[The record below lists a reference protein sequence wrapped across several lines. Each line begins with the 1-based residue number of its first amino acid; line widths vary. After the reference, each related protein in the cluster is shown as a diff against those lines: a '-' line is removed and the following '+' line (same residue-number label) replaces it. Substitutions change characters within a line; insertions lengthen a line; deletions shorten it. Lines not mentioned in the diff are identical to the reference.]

1 MSYSILRTNG
11 TVAATVPD
19 GEYNN
24 TSTSLTLVG
33 QNFVGYGEYLQSD
46 LVKIMENFAASQAP
60 QSPSVGQ
67 LWFNTSNKKLS
78 VYSSSTPATWKTLAT
93 VIAGTSLPTSALTAG
108 DLFFN
113 TITDQLSVY
122 NGSTWALV
130 GPVYTKAQGVTGA
143 VPLTVTANTL
153 NTYNTLSFK
162 IGNIPFAIWNKDAEF
177 QSDGNIAGFTTI
189 KSGLNINSL
198 YSGTTY
204 HGTASNADALNNV
217 PATNFVRK
225 DQNETMA
232 GNLAVKSDNGLWLG
246 SALSLRITTEPLTRN
261 VSIYNSEEGAEFT
274 LVGTRASAP
283 VTMLTADASSGLI
296 TVYANPTADLGIA
309 TKNYVD
315 TNLTSLNNA
324 QSAALTS
331 NVGAINGTLGV
342 LTGEI
347 NDVSSYAQN
356 VNTIKSNI
364 ASPIFTGTPA
374 APTANAGTNTTQLAT
389 TAFVFEANAGVYNSL
404 INVTTAI
411 TNDIVS
417 NYAPLVSPTLSGT
430 PSSVTAPVNTSNTQ
444 IATTA
449 FVTTAVINANA
460 NVTVTLAAKSN
471 IVSPT
476 FTGAPKAPTAAVTV
490 ANTQIAT
497 TAFIHNL
504 FPRGIVLMW
513 SGAVVDIP
521 TGWALCDGTNGT
533 PNMVNRFAVG
543 AGGTYTVGASGGGSA
558 VTVSTAAAGA
568 HNHTGVVSGTSLS
581 INQMPPHTHDFY
593 NVYAIWGDQP
603 GNYNLVGGVP
613 TYPGGASPA
622 WYSGLKDVDGNFVTP
637 YIYYQNATDGDYDGG
652 AYAFKNRTLQN
663 TGGDS
668 QSHNHT
674 ISSDGTHSHSMSV
687 PVVLPSYYA
696 ICYIMKTV

>member
-11 TVAATVPD
+11 SIAATVPD

-67 LWFNTSNKKLS
+67 LWFNTSTKKIS
-78 VYSSSTPATWKTLAT
+78 VYSSSIPSTWKPLAT
-93 VIAGTSLPTSALTAG
+93 VTTGTNTPSTALTAG

-113 TITDQLSVY
+113 TITDQLSAY
-122 NGSTWALV
+122 NGSIWALV
-130 GPVYTKAQGVTGA
+130 GPTYTKAQGVTGA
-143 VPLTVTANTL
+143 VPLTVTANTR
-153 NTYNTLSFK
+153 NTHNTLSFK
-162 IGNIPFAIWNKDAEF
+162 IGDVPFAIWNKDAQF
-177 QSDGNIAGFTTI
+177 QSDGNIAGFATI
-189 KSGLNINSL
+189 KSGLNINSS

-204 HGTASNADALNNV
+204 HGTASNADALNNI
-217 PATNFVRK
+217 PATSFVRK
-225 DQNETMA
+225 DQNETLT
-232 GNLAVKSDNGLWLG
+232 GNLAVKNDNGLWLG
-246 SALSLRITTEPLTRN
+246 VDLSLRITTEPLTRN
-261 VSIYNSEEGAEFT
+261 VSIYNSQEGADFT
-274 LVGTRASAP
+274 LVGTRASSP

-296 TVYANPTADLGIA
+296 TVYADPTANLGIA

-315 TNLTSLNNA
+315 TNLTAVNNA

-342 LTGEI
+342 LTSEI
-347 NDVSSYAQN
+347 NNVSVYTQN

-364 ASPIFTGTPA
+364 ASPTFTGTPA
-374 APTANAGTNTTQLAT
+374 APTATPGTNTTQLAT

-404 INVTTAI
+404 IDVTTAI

-430 PSSVTAPVNTSNTQ
+430 PRSVTPPANTSNTQ

-449 FVTTAVINANA
+449 FATTAVINANA
-460 NVTVTLAAKSN
+460 NVTIALTTKSN
-471 IVSPT
+471 IASPT
-476 FTGAPKAPTAAVTV
+476 FTGAPKAPTAVATV

-497 TAFIHNL
+497 TAFVHNL

-543 AGGTYTVGASGGGSA
+543 AGGTYAMGATGGGSA
-558 VTVSTAAAGA
+558 VTVSTATAGA
-568 HNHTGVVSGTSLS
+568 HNHTGVVSGTSLTL
-581 INQMPPHTHDFY
+581 NQMPPHTHDFY
-593 NVYAIWGDQP
+593 DVYGIWGDQP
-603 GNYNLVGGVP
+603 GNYNLVGGTP

-637 YIYYQNATDGDYDGG
+637 YFYYSNATDGDYDGG
-652 AYAFKNRTLQN
+652 AYAFKNRTLLN
-663 TGGDS
+663 TGADS

-674 ISSDGTHSHSMSV
+674 ISSDGTHSHSISV
-687 PVVLPSYYA
+687 PVVLPAYYA

>member
-46 LVKIMENFAASQAP
+46 LVKIMENFAANQAP
-60 QSPSVGQ
+60 QNPSVGQ
-67 LWFNTSNKKLS
+67 LWFNTSTKKLA
-78 VYSSSTPATWKTLAT
+78 VYASSTPATWKNLSTII
-93 VIAGTSLPTSALTAG
+93 VGTNTPTSALTAG

-113 TITDQLSVY
+113 TITDQLSAY
-122 NGSTWALV
+122 NGSNWAV
-130 GPVYTKAQGVTGA
+130 IGPVYTKAQGITGA
-143 VPLTVTANTL
+143 VPLTVTDNASNTH
-153 NTYNTLSFK
+153 NTLSFK
-162 IGNIPFAIWNKDAEF
+162 IGNIPFAIWNKDAQF

-189 KSGLNINSL
+189 KSGLNINSS

-204 HGTASNADALNNV
+204 YGTASNADALNNI

-225 DQNETMA
+225 DQNETMS
-232 GNLAVKSDNGLWLG
+232 GNLAVNNDNGLWLG

-261 VSIYNSEEGAEFT
+261 VSIYNSQEGADFT
-274 LVGTRASAP
+274 LVGTRSGSP

-296 TVYANPTADLGIA
+296 TVYADPTDSLGIA

-315 TNLTSLNNA
+315 TNLTAVNDA
-324 QSAALTS
+324 QSAALIS
-331 NVGAINGTLGV
+331 NVGAINSTLGM

-347 NDVSSYAQN
+347 NDVSVYAQN
-356 VNTIKSNI
+356 VNAIKSNI
-364 ASPIFTGTPA
+364 ASPTFTGTPA
-374 APTANAGTNTTQLAT
+374 APTATPGTNTTQLAT

-404 INVTTAI
+404 IDVTTAI
-411 TNDIVS
+411 TNNIVS

-430 PSSVTAPVNTSNTQ
+430 PRSVTATANTNTTQ

-449 FVTTAVINANA
+449 FVTVAVTNANA
-460 NVTVTLAAKSN
+460 NVTTALATKST
-471 IVSPT
+471 IASPT
-476 FTGAPKAPTAAVTV
+476 FTGTPAAPTAAIT
-490 ANTQIAT
+490 ANTTQLAT
-497 TAFIHNL
+497 TAFVHNL

-513 SGAVVDIP
+513 SGAIADIP
-521 TGWALCDGTNGT
+521 YGWALCNGANGT
-533 PNMVNRFAVG
+533 PNMVDRFVVG
-543 AGGTYTVGASGGGSA
+543 AGGTYVVAASGGGSA
-558 VTVSTAAAGA
+558 VTVSTATAGS
-568 HNHTGVVSGTSLS
+568 HNHGGTVSGTSLTL
-581 INQMPPHTHDFY
+581 NQMPPHTHDFY
-593 NVYAIWGDQP
+593 DVYGIWGDQP
-603 GNYNLVGGVP
+603 GNYNLVGRTP

-622 WYSGLKDVDGNFVTP
+622 WYSGLKDVDGNFVAP
-637 YIYYQNATDGDYDGG
+637 YFYYSNATDGDYDGG

-674 ISSDGTHSHSMSV
+674 ISSDGTHSHSISV
-687 PVVLPSYYA
+687 PAVLPSYYA

>member
-19 GEYNN
+19 GEYDN

-46 LVKIMENFAASQAP
+46 LVKIMENFAASQQP

-67 LWFNTSNKKLS
+67 LWFNTSTKKLS
-78 VYSSSTPATWKTLAT
+78 VYASSSPIIWKNLSTII
-93 VIAGTSLPTSALTAG
+93 VGTNTPTSALTAG

-113 TITDQLSVY
+113 TITDQLSAY
-122 NGSTWALV
+122 NGSIWALI
-130 GPVYTKAQGVTGA
+130 GPAYTKAQGVTGA
-143 VPLTVTANTL
+143 VPLTVTSNTL

-162 IGNIPFAIWNKDAEF
+162 IGDVPFAIWNKDAEF
-177 QSDGNIAGFTTI
+177 QSDGNIAGFATI
-189 KSGLNINSL
+189 KTGLNINSL

-204 HGTASNADALNNV
+204 HGTASNADALNNI

-232 GNLAVKSDNGLWLG
+232 GNLAVKNDSGLWLG
-246 SALSLRITTEPLTRN
+246 SALSLRVTTEPLTRN
-261 VSIYNSEEGAEFT
+261 ASIYNSEEGAEIT
-274 LVGTRASAP
+274 LVGTRASTS

-296 TVYANPTADLGIA
+296 TVYDDPTDDLGIA

-315 TNLTSLNNA
+315 TNLTAVNDA

-347 NDVSSYAQN
+347 NDVSVYAQN
-356 VNTIKSNI
+356 LNTTKSNI
-364 ASPIFTGTPA
+364 ASPTFTGIPA
-374 APTANAGTNTTQLAT
+374 ANTAAAGTNTAQLAT
-389 TAFVFEANAGVYNSL
+389 TAFVFEANTGVYNSL
-404 INVTTAI
+404 IDVTTAI

-430 PSSVTAPVNTSNTQ
+430 PRSTTAPANTSNTQ

-449 FVTTAVINANA
+449 FVTTSVINANA

-471 IVSPT
+471 IASPT
-476 FTGAPKAPTAAVTV
+476 FTGTPSAPTPAIT
-490 ANTQIAT
+490 ANTTQLAT
-497 TAFIHNL
+497 TAFVHNL

-513 SGAVVDIP
+513 SGAIADIP
-521 TGWALCDGTNGT
+521 TGWALCNGSNGT
-533 PNMVNRFAVG
+533 PNMVNRFVVGAGSTYAVG
-543 AGGTYTVGASGGGSA
+543 ATGGGSA
-558 VTVSTAAAGA
+558 VTVSTATAGA

-613 TYPGGASPA
+613 TYPGGATPA

-637 YIYYQNATDGDYDGG
+637 YIYYSNATDGDYDGG
-652 AYAFKNRTLQN
+652 AYAFKNRTLLN

-674 ISSDGTHSHSMSV
+674 ISSDGTHSHSLSV
-687 PVVLPSYYA
+687 PAVLPSYYA